1 MGKSNSKTNQNENLK
16 QKRDSNAF
24 LRTSTLAI
32 SNKTIIHCIK
42 TDLEQN
48 YIILDDLGEGA
59 YASVHLVK
67 NRFSGETSAM
77 KAIKISEK
85 LSSKEEQEIINE
97 IFILKNLDHPNVI
110 KIFEFYKKKD
120 EYDLITEY
128 CEGGELY
135 QEIIDNGP
143 FSESYTSYVIYQI
156 LLAINYCHKM
166 HILHRDLKPENILI
180 SGRNEDNFPQIKICD
195 FGTSKIFEKGKVNK
209 RVIGSSYYIA
219 PEVLQKEYNEKCDL
233 WSCGVILYIMLV
245 GQPPFGGQND
255 AEVIK
260 NVKKGEYKIEG
271 AQFSKI
277 SKNAI
282 DLIKKLLELSPN
294 KRIDAETAL
303 NHQWF
308 KVMGTKEL
316 YNDIENEIIIMNL
329 LKNVKNYKRDSV
341 IQETALAYLVHNYPQ
356 IPDVINACKLFNQ
369 IDVDDDG
376 KINKD
381 ELFKGLKSRL
391 NNKNLKKDVDLVF
404 NNLDMNGNGYI
415 EYEEFVRAAVNKNIF
430 LKDEILE
437 FAFKFFDKDN
447 SGEITLNEIKEVFL
461 NSVVKRSEEENSFK
475 KIILEVD
482 KDRDGKISYKEFEI
496 MMKKLISQNK

>member
-1 MGKSNSKTNQNENLK
+1 M
-16 QKRDSNAF
+16 
-24 LRTSTLAI
+24 
-32 SNKTIIHCIK
+32 
-42 TDLEQN
+42 
-48 YIILDDLGEGA
+48 
-59 YASVHLVK
+59 
-67 NRFSGETSAM
+67 
-77 KAIKISEK
+77 
-85 LSSKEEQEIINE
+85 
-97 IFILKNLDHPNVI
+97 I

-391 NNKNLKKDVDLVF
+391 NNKNLKKDVDLIF
-404 NNLDMNGNGYI
+404 KNLDMNGNGYI

-430 LKDEILE
+430 LKEEILE

>member
-1 MGKSNSKTNQNENLK
+1 MGKNNSKTKINENLR
-16 QKRDSNAF
+16 QKRDSNSF
-24 LRTSTLAI
+24 LRSSTLAI
-32 SNKTIIHCIK
+32 SNNTIVQCIK

-48 YIILDDLGEGA
+48 YIVLNELGEGA
-59 YASVHLVK
+59 YASVYLVK
-67 NRFSGETSAM
+67 NRFSEEISAM
-77 KAIKISEK
+77 KTIKITEQI
-85 LSSKEEQEIINE
+85 SSREEQEIINE
-97 IFILKNLDHPNVI
+97 IFILKRLDHPNVL

-120 EYDLITEY
+120 EYNLITEY

-135 QEIIDNGP
+135 QEIINNAP

-156 LLAINYCHKM
+156 LSAINYCHKM
-166 HILHRDLKPENILI
+166 NILHRDLKPENILI
-180 SGRNEDNFPQIKICD
+180 SGRNENNFPQIKICD
-195 FGTSKIFEKGKVNK
+195 FGASKIFEKGKINK

-219 PEVLQKEYNEKCDL
+219 PEVLQKSYNEKCDL

-260 NVKKGEYKIEG
+260 NVKKGVYKIDGIE
-271 AQFSKI
+271 FSKI
-277 SKNAI
+277 SNNAI

-308 KVMGTKEL
+308 KVKNTKEL
-316 YNDIENEIIIMNL
+316 YNEIEDEIVIMNL

-356 IPDVINACKLFNQ
+356 IPEVINACKLFNQ
-369 IDVDDDG
+369 IDVDNDG

-381 ELFKGLKSRL
+381 ELLQGLKNRL
-391 NNKNLKKDVDLVF
+391 NNKNLKKDVELIF
-404 NNLDMNGNGYI
+404 KNLDMNGNGYI

-461 NSVVKRSEEENSFK
+461 NSVVKKSKEDISLK
-475 KIILEVD
+475 KIIEEVD

-496 MMKKLISQNK
+496 MMKKLIAQNK